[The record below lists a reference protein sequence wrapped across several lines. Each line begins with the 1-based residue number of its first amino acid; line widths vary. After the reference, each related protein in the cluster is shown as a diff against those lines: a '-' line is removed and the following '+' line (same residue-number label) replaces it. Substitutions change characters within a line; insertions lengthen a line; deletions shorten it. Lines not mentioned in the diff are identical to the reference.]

1 MLHEAPKAGPNF
13 SQINPS
19 SCANARIRKLHRM
32 LNQAYMQAYKPFGLR
47 GSMVS
52 ILFIIGKRSPI
63 NQKELSDMLM
73 LDPSTMS
80 RDLKKLNKEK
90 TLIEIRKGEDP
101 RHSVLSL
108 TQEGFDLLEE
118 ISPIWES
125 LHQQVERILGD
136 FQLQQIDLI
145 DRKSVV

>member
-1 MLHEAPKAGPNF
+1 
-13 SQINPS
+13 
-19 SCANARIRKLHRM
+19 
-32 LNQAYMQAYKPFGLR
+32 
-47 GSMVS
+47 
-52 ILFIIGKRSPI
+52 
-63 NQKELSDMLM
+63 
-73 LDPSTMS
+73 
-80 RDLKKLNKEK
+80 
-90 TLIEIRKGEDP
+90 GEDP

-145 DRKSVV
+145 TEAIRSNLPLKPE